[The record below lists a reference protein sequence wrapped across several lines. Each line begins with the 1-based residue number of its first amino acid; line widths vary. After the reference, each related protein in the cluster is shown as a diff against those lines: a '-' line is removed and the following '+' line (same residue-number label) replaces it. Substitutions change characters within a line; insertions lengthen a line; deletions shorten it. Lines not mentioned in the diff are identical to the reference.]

1 MTTII
6 ESQKIEDAVRR
17 LSIEATTEFDKELL
31 SLLKKAWR
39 RERHRLAKK
48 TLQTILD
55 NCCIAAEKKKPI
67 CQDTGLG
74 LVFVRVGQNVR
85 IKGNLEQSIQTGLA
99 KGYREG
105 YLRMSVVD
113 PLTRV
118 NTNSNT
124 PGIIYTTI
132 VKGDKLELTVIPKGF
147 GSENMGQTKMLKPSE
162 GIEGIIDFV
171 VKAVKSAGAN
181 PCPPIFVG
189 VGIGGTLEKAAL
201 LAKEALYEIDLPA
214 KKREDV
220 VALEKKLF
228 RKINALGIGPA
239 GFGGDTTCLKVTV
252 KTFPTH
258 VAGLPVAVNIGCWCH
273 RAKTIRI
280 SYPNSQVRD

>member
-6 ESQKIEDAVRR
+6 DSQKIEEAVRR
-17 LSIEATTEFDKELL
+17 LSIEANTEFDEELL

-39 RERHRLAKK
+39 RERHCLAKK
-48 TLQTILD
+48 TLQTILE
-55 NCCIAAEKKKPI
+55 NCRIASVKRRPI

-74 LVFVRVGQNVR
+74 LVFVRIGQDVR
-85 IKGNLEQSIQTGLA
+85 IQGDLEKSLQTGLA
-99 KGYREG
+99 AGYREG

-113 PLTRV
+113 PLTRI

-124 PGIIYTTI
+124 PGITYTSI
-132 VKGDKLELTVIPKGF
+132 VPGNEIKLTVVPKGF
-147 GSENMGQTKMLKPSE
+147 GSENMGKTAMLKPSE
-162 GIEGIIDFV
+162 GTEGVIDFV
-171 VKAVKSAGAN
+171 VNAVKSAGAN
-181 PCPPIFVG
+181 PCPPVFVG

-214 KKREDV
+214 KKRKDV
-220 VALEKKLF
+220 VRLEKQLF
-228 RKINALGIGPA
+228 KKINALGIGPA
-239 GFGGDTTCLKVTV
+239 GFGGSTTCLKVTI

-273 RAKTIRI
+273 RAKTVVL
-280 SYPNSQVRD
+280 S